1 MVFPVAVYECENWT
15 IKKAESQRCFQ
26 IVVLKNTL
34 ESPLDCE
41 EINSE
46 CSLERLMR
54 KLQYFGHLMQRAN
67 SLEKTL
73 ILGKIKGMRTGCQRM
88 RWLDSV
94 TDSVDMNLSK
104 LRKIVKDRG
113 ACVHGVAVRHN
124 LVTEQQQ
131 GQTRAA
137 GLSAVVQ
144 AGRSAQSL
152 CRVRLSVAP
161 WTVAYQALL
170 SMGLSSQEFWNGMPF
185 PTPGDLP
192 DPGIEPISC
201 ISCIDRWIL
210 YH

>member
-1 MVFPVAVYECENWT
+1 M
-15 IKKAESQRCFQ
+15 
-26 IVVLKNTL
+26 
-34 ESPLDCE
+34 
-41 EINSE
+41 
-46 CSLERLMR
+46 
-54 KLQYFGHLMQRAN
+54 
-67 SLEKTL
+67 
-73 ILGKIKGMRTGCQRM
+73 LGKIKGRRTGCQRM

-94 TDSVDMNLSK
+94 TNSMDMNLSK

-113 ACVHGVAVRHN
+113 ACVHGVAVRHS

-152 CRVRLSVAP
+152 YRVRLSVAP

-170 SMGLSSQEFWNGMPF
+170 SMGLSSQEFWNRMPF

-192 DPGIEPISC
+192 DPGIEPTSC